1 MAKDKRAEQYLR
13 SGKLGAPMNSAA
25 RLSTIPLLT
34 AANETATM
42 SRLFSF
48 FSPEKGKTTPRQ
60 NQVSNPRTPVSLPRW
75 EVIREPP
82 SSSSTMR
89 SETPMRS
96 KRTIDELQ
104 DPSTPVAPA
113 KKRAITPA
121 PVASSSRARLD
132 YARNLA
138 QTYKTPPASTR
149 NGSNPRRSAPEPPSY
164 RVAIPESPCPQRT
177 VRIQLTSKTKQTKVI
192 DLTGDSDGN
201 ESEENDASAIIRPS
215 EKVLGKRKENPS
227 NQEIGES
234 NAHEGENGATTPA
247 RKKRKQTGVP
257 TESTVE
263 KSVEGRKTRLVEA
276 QSATTSNA
284 QSQSTPAGSAS
295 AAEALEAKRKKRQK
309 KRNKTKKQKTDANA
323 QDASRHGHRDPLPSP
338 PPELENDGEDA
349 TSDEPIADDEEDSWL
364 ARTARELGLD
374 KDYIQV
380 LRRIRDEPDDKKF
393 LYAIGWRMSRE
404 FMEVPRE
411 TKRKLT
417 TLTQEILLDFR
428 WPLFF
433 KDRMSNICRLLDK
446 IKARPSRIGLDSSW
460 VSDPLKFYTL
470 KTLALTHFSEARR
483 RIREKVEEAY
493 DEGYTLEEMAKSFG
507 KEDTCENELE
517 ILALLRRTHSKSERY
532 EFFNKV
538 DKELS
543 KLHALSFQDAK
554 RQVFT
559 QCMLRKL

>member
-1 MAKDKRAEQYLR
+1 
-13 SGKLGAPMNSAA
+13 
-25 RLSTIPLLT
+25 
-34 AANETATM
+34 M

-48 FSPEKGKTTPRQ
+48 FSPAKGKTTPRQ
-60 NQVSNPRTPVSLPRW
+60 GQVPNPRTPVSLPRW

-89 SETPMRS
+89 SATPMRS

-104 DPSTPVAPA
+104 DPSPPVTPA
-113 KKRAITPA
+113 KKRAVTPA
-121 PVASSSRARLD
+121 PVASSSRVRLA
-132 YARNLA
+132 Y
-138 QTYKTPPASTR
+138 TR
-149 NGSNPRRSAPEPPSY
+149 NPARTYHTPLPSAHNKSNSRRSAPEPSSY
-164 RVAIPESPCPQRT
+164 RVAIPESPCAHRT
-177 VRIQLTSKTKQTKVI
+177 VRIQLTPKVKQTKVI
-192 DLTGDSDGN
+192 DLTGDTDRSD
-201 ESEENDASAIIRPS
+201 SEGNDASTFSRPS
-215 EKVLGKRKENPS
+215 TKALGKRKENPS
-227 NQEIGES
+227 NQEFGES
-234 NAHEGENGATTPA
+234 NPHERGDETALPA
-247 RKKRKQTGVP
+247 RKRRKQTGAP
-257 TESTVE
+257 TESPI
-263 KSVEGRKTRLVEA
+263 KEGRKTRLTEA
-276 QSATTSNA
+276 QPAITSNA
-284 QSQSTPAGSAS
+284 QPQPTPAGSTS
-295 AAEALEAKRKKRQK
+295 APEALEAKRKKRQK
-309 KRNKTKKQKTDANA
+309 KRNKTKKQKADANA
-323 QDASRHGHRDPLPSP
+323 QDAGQQDAHRDPLPSP
-338 PPELENDGEDA
+338 PPELEDDGEDA
-349 TSDEPIADDEEDSWL
+349 TSDETIADDEEDAWL

-374 KDYIQV
+374 KDNIQV

-417 TLTQEILLDFR
+417 SLTQEILLDFR

-493 DEGYTLEEMAKSFG
+493 DESYTLEEMAKSFG
-507 KEDTCENELE
+507 KEDARENELE
-517 ILALLRRTHSKSERY
+517 ILALLRRTHSRSERY

-554 RQVFT
+554 RQVFIFI
-559 QCMLRKL
+559 QCILRKL